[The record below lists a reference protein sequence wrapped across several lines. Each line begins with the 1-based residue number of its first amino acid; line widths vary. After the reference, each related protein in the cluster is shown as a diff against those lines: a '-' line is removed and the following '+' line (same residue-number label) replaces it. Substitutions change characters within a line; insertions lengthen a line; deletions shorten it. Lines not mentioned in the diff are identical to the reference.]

1 MVIDEVMI
9 GYFNIFIFACWN
21 LFSNIVYSGHER
33 FIKKKKKMFPR
44 KQHITVQ
51 YNTIQNTEM
60 YNIVLCR
67 PINTLL
73 YLSPPLSKCVA
84 LIFYQL
90 SF

>member
-1 MVIDEVMI
+1 
-9 GYFNIFIFACWN
+9 
-21 LFSNIVYSGHER
+21 
-33 FIKKKKKMFPR
+33 MFPR

-90 SF
+90 PF